1 MSKTE
6 SPAMPSFDPMAA
18 FAASQQAVQQMMT
31 DASGRARAFADD
43 YAQLEAQLVARAKQA
58 IDTWA
63 KLAHDALAY
72 SAQLTAEARKLG
84 FDAARKMGV
93 Q

>member
-6 SPAMPSFDPMAA
+6 STATPSFDPMAM
-18 FAASQQAVQQMMT
+18 FAASQQAFQQMMT
-31 DASGRARAFADD
+31 DAQGRARAFADE

-63 KLAHDALAY
+63 QLAHDALAY
-72 SAQLTAEARKLG
+72 SAQLSAEARKLG
-84 FDAARKMGV
+84 VDAARKMGA